1 MEVQP
6 RKTWAQ
12 MAELPS
18 GTVTFLFSDIEEST
32 RLLDELGPEAYRE
45 ALREHRRVLREVFGR
60 HGGYEVDYQG
70 DAFFVAFQEAVA
82 GAAAAREAQ
91 AALADG
97 RVRVRMGLHTGTPLL
112 DPPKYVGRDVHLAA
126 RVMGAGHGGQV
137 LLTQKTREQ
146 VDEVVR
152 ELGEHR
158 LKDFDEPVVLFQ
170 LGDGAFPPLKTISNT
185 NLPRPASSFVGRE
198 REVAEV
204 LALVRDGTRLLTLTG
219 PGGSGKTRL
228 AIEVAAEL
236 VPAFKAGVFWVGLA
250 ALRDTGL
257 VLETVAQTLG
267 AKVELAVHV
276 GERELLFLLDN
287 LEQVV
292 EVAPEL
298 AALVEAC
305 PNLVLLVTSR
315 EVLRVRG
322 EVEYEVLPLAERD
335 AVSLFSERS
344 RLPSSPVVQ
353 ELCRRLDD
361 MPLALELAAARTK
374 VLTPEQILD
383 RLGNRLDLFEGGR
396 DAEPRQATLRA
407 TIAWS
412 YDLLAPE
419 EQRLFARLAVFTG
432 GCTLEAV
439 EEVCDADLDTLQSLV
454 EKSLVRRTGD
464 RFWMLETIREHSS
477 ERLAESGEEQG
488 RRQAHAAC
496 YLALAEESRRRLR
509 GPEQAVWLA
518 RMIVEEQNLRA
529 ALSWV
534 VDRPAAETALRLIW
548 ALEVFWIRAA
558 RDDEAAQWVD
568 RALAIDCPAQQML
581 RARALATGAVIATRT
596 GDLELAAQRFGE
608 SIPTLRAVEDD
619 DGLAFALRGLA
630 WLYESRGETA
640 QALAPLEEAIALFS
654 ELGHPIAT
662 RLCDLGDVALA
673 EGDVAHARSSYEQA
687 VAAGEAEGD
696 VGGQAQA
703 LTSLSELAL
712 AAGDLELAE
721 RHARASLEL
730 AVSPA
735 DLLLPEAICLLADVA
750 TGRGRPE
757 EAARMVAATER
768 LLGDAEPSPASR
780 EIRERLS
787 LVVER
792 LRSIDASTLERAR
805 VEGAART
812 GEDLRSW
819 VLGGS

>member
-1 MEVQP
+1 MKPSSRSRPTKRDSCDALRRLVNRREPVCCNRLGLALQLERLDRFDLDSAAYELESGLADQDLVGLGGVLQAGGHVHRIAGGEPLLCARDHLAGVHADPSLHAQLREGRPHLHRSPAGPQRVVLVHLRHAEHRHHRVADELLHRAAVRLDDRLHPLEVAGQQRLQRLRIDGLAERGRADHVAEQHGDDLPMHWRIIPCRPYERKIGRRSQPQHNRTQASRSDTNGRRHGVERESEVAGSGCGFSDLQLAFCTYGRKHAAKSRVTHRIHLGVEVQP

-60 HGGYEVDYQG
+60 HGGYEVDYAG

-146 VDEVVR
+146 VDEAVR

-158 LKDFDEPVVLFQ
+158 LKDFDEPVALFQ

-204 LALVRDGTRLLTLTG
+204 LALVREGTRLLTLTG

-322 EVEYEVLPLAERD
+322 EVEYEVLSLAERD
-335 AVSLFSERS
+335 AVSLFSERA

-383 RLGNRLDLFEGGR
+383 RLGDRLDLFEGGR

-419 EQRLFARLAVFTG
+419 DQRLFARLAVFTG

-477 ERLAESGEEQG
+477 ERLAESGEEEA
-488 RRQAHAAC
+488 RRRAHAAC
-496 YLALAEESRRRLR
+496 YL
-509 GPEQAVWLA
+509 
-518 RMIVEEQNLRA
+518 
-529 ALSWV
+529 
-534 VDRPAAETALRLIW
+534 T
-548 ALEVFWIRAA
+548 
-558 RDDEAAQWVD
+558 
-568 RALAIDCPAQQML
+568 
-581 RARALATGAVIATRT
+581 
-596 GDLELAAQRFGE
+596 
-608 SIPTLRAVEDD
+608 
-619 DGLAFALRGLA
+619 
-630 WLYESRGETA
+630 
-640 QALAPLEEAIALFS
+640 
-654 ELGHPIAT
+654 
-662 RLCDLGDVALA
+662 LA
-673 EGDVAHARSSYEQA
+673 EGRGADS
-687 VAAGEAEGD
+687 AGRNRPCG
-696 VGGQAQA
+696 
-703 LTSLSELAL
+703 
-712 AAGDLELAE
+712 
-721 RHARASLEL
+721 
-730 AVSPA
+730 
-735 DLLLPEAICLLADVA
+735 LLA
-750 TGRGRPE
+750 
-757 EAARMVAATER
+757 
-768 LLGDAEPSPASR
+768 
-780 EIRERLS
+780 
-787 LVVER
+787 
-792 LRSIDASTLERAR
+792 
-805 VEGAART
+805 
-812 GEDLRSW
+812 
-819 VLGGS
+819 

>member
-1 MEVQP
+1 M
-6 RKTWAQ
+6 
-12 MAELPS
+12 
-18 GTVTFLFSDIEEST
+18 
-32 RLLDELGPEAYRE
+32 
-45 ALREHRRVLREVFGR
+45 
-60 HGGYEVDYQG
+60 
-70 DAFFVAFQEAVA
+70 
-82 GAAAAREAQ
+82 
-91 AALADG
+91 
-97 RVRVRMGLHTGTPLL
+97 
-112 DPPKYVGRDVHLAA
+112 
-126 RVMGAGHGGQV
+126 
-137 LLTQKTREQ
+137 
-146 VDEVVR
+146 
-152 ELGEHR
+152 
-158 LKDFDEPVVLFQ
+158 
-170 LGDGAFPPLKTISNT
+170 
-185 NLPRPASSFVGRE
+185 
-198 REVAEV
+198 
-204 LALVRDGTRLLTLTG
+204 
-219 PGGSGKTRL
+219 

-407 TIAWS
+407 TIEWS
-412 YDLLAPE
+412 YELLAPE
-419 EQRLFARLAVFTG
+419 EQGLFARLAVFTG

-488 RRQAHAAC
+488 KRQAHAAC

-529 ALSWV
+529 ALSWA
-534 VDRPAAETALRLIW
+534 VDRPAA
-548 ALEVFWIRAA
+548 
-558 RDDEAAQWVD
+558 
-568 RALAIDCPAQQML
+568 
-581 RARALATGAVIATRT
+581 
-596 GDLELAAQRFGE
+596 
-608 SIPTLRAVEDD
+608 
-619 DGLAFALRGLA
+619 
-630 WLYESRGETA
+630 
-640 QALAPLEEAIALFS
+640 
-654 ELGHPIAT
+654 
-662 RLCDLGDVALA
+662 
-673 EGDVAHARSSYEQA
+673 
-687 VAAGEAEGD
+687 
-696 VGGQAQA
+696 
-703 LTSLSELAL
+703 
-712 AAGDLELAE
+712 
-721 RHARASLEL
+721 
-730 AVSPA
+730 
-735 DLLLPEAICLLADVA
+735 
-750 TGRGRPE
+750 RP
-757 EAARMVAATER
+757 
-768 LLGDAEPSPASR
+768 PS
-780 EIRERLS
+780 
-787 LVVER
+787 
-792 LRSIDASTLERAR
+792 D
-805 VEGAART
+805 
-812 GEDLRSW
+812 
-819 VLGGS
+819 